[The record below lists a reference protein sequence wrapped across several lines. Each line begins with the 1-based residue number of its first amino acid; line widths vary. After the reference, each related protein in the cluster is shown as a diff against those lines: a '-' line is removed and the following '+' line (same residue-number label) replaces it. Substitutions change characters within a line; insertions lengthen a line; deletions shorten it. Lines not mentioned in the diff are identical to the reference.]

1 MNSLKRSIA
10 ALLWALTGLQV
21 TAQSNFDGLLHQG
34 PYRPNIHGS
43 ADELSQDAYVYQV
56 QSMAN
61 VNWLY
66 IGMAPRQDD
75 PSKIKVVFSKTAKT
89 MRVEMKLSRADL
101 AAYPGYLVKRASQVQ
116 RLIED
121 NGVEFYQ
128 PWRLQNF
135 YAAIIEAS
143 LRYGIEP
150 NYNNVTYEQG
160 YELLKENFPS
170 NVFMTRGYHEGTIP
184 DDIAAVA
191 HFVYPI
197 TAYKRGASW
206 PPDKTYFIQ
215 DVYGPESLLH
225 TVQERRSY
233 HRKRNSEGVVYGSD
247 HIFSGWPA
255 FWIDSRGAGTGVHG
269 PIRYAK
275 VNERG
280 NSKQRAPY
288 GNGPDQMRRFWNEN
302 EFRRDPVKMLT
313 GIEGLV
319 SYRWDV
325 VRTNNSNGCF
335 RAETLELRHLLP
347 ADPMKIFN
355 DIAWEVQTDVDV
367 IDTPQGE
374 KYVDVNYYMV
384 NPFAFPMARADWVRR
399 EINIDS
405 DVFMQN
411 SHVFEYLDPATLEF
425 KTDGGSELT
434 LMGKFNRAGTDYE
447 EEQARLEA
455 ERLRQQQLERMGRMR
470 PQRRPIENAPETDA
484 DATGDDPEFVPIE
497 NELETEAGF
506 DGLPD
511 IEGQDGFE
519 I

>member
-1 MNSLKRSIA
+1 
-10 ALLWALTGLQV
+10 
-21 TAQSNFDGLLHQG
+21 
-34 PYRPNIHGS
+34 
-43 ADELSQDAYVYQV
+43 
-56 QSMAN
+56 
-61 VNWLY
+61 
-66 IGMAPRQDD
+66 
-75 PSKIKVVFSKTAKT
+75 
-89 MRVEMKLSRADL
+89 
-101 AAYPGYLVKRASQVQ
+101 
-116 RLIED
+116 
-121 NGVEFYQ
+121 
-128 PWRLQNF
+128 
-135 YAAIIEAS
+135 
-143 LRYGIEP
+143 
-150 NYNNVTYEQG
+150 
-160 YELLKENFPS
+160 
-170 NVFMTRGYHEGTIP
+170 
-184 DDIAAVA
+184 
-191 HFVYPI
+191 
-197 TAYKRGASW
+197 
-206 PPDKTYFIQ
+206 
-215 DVYGPESLLH
+215 
-225 TVQERRSY
+225 
-233 HRKRNSEGVVYGSD
+233 
-247 HIFSGWPA
+247 
-255 FWIDSRGAGTGVHG
+255 
-269 PIRYAK
+269 
-275 VNERG
+275 
-280 NSKQRAPY
+280 
-288 GNGPDQMRRFWNEN
+288 MRRFWNEN